1 MRLKIQ
7 KALDE
12 LSKDKTVIMI
22 AHGFRRLKMPI
33 VFLVLQNG
41 KLVEQGSAKELND
54 KNGLFASMLKNYLT
68 SVKWKVAKE
77 A

>member
-1 MRLKIQ
+1 
-7 KALDE
+7 
-12 LSKDKTVIMI
+12 MI
-22 AHGFRRLKMPI
+22 ADWLSSLKHADCI
-33 VFLVLQNG
+33 FVLQNG

-54 KNGLFASMLKNYLT
+54 KTGLFASMLKNYLT